1 MTLQIRE
8 KLRQVLTQNATPHSV
23 ALGGAIGMFFGF
35 LPFFGVKTLLSYF
48 TSLILKVN
56 TPAAIIAVTLHD
68 LLLPFLPVILRVEY
82 QLGFW
87 LISNP
92 HHFAPK
98 IKRAHLN
105 LDFFHHWKDFLRVGM
120 PIFIGSLIVGL
131 LAAGAVYLALH
142 LFLWRRKQRLAR
154 QAAATFPIDPGL

>member
-1 MTLQIRE
+1 MNWNIKE

-23 ALGGAIGMFFGF
+23 ATGGAIGMFFGF

-48 TSLILKVN
+48 TSLILRVN

-87 LISNP
+87 LTSHP

-98 IKRAHLN
+98 IKRGQLN
-105 LDFFHHWKDFLRVGM
+105 LDFFHDWNKFLKVGM
-120 PIFIGSLIVGL
+120 PVLIGSVIVGL
-131 LAAGAVYLALH
+131 LAAGAVYLLVYA
-142 LFLWRRKQRLAR
+142 FVWRRKAR
-154 QAAATFPIDPGL
+154 IARHAQQASGE